1 MSDYIDRASIIE
13 AIEEC
18 QTMTGEA
25 KFVARILIYAEPSV
39 DVQPVVHGHW
49 RKMNYNLGY
58 ECSECGWEASNP
70 WDFCPNCG
78 ARMVEDE

>member
-25 KFVARILIYAEPSV
+25 KFVARILIYAEPTA
-39 DVQPVVHGHW
+39 DVRANVHGEW
-49 RKMNYNLGY
+49 LTDNICSVCGDYN
-58 ECSECGWEASNP
+58 EFQTN
-70 WDFCPNCG
+70 FCPNCG